1 MPRVAATCSPRAAED
16 AVAGHDSFQNKCA
29 RTHDKVQDLVV
40 RSHARQG
47 PGDPTPLSR
56 RLGAD
61 VNRCAMPPSSTLS
74 NATIPTF
81 RYVPGASHAQAQGRS
96 ISWAEGVR
104 PGQLAQP
111 SSSQHIKGNLLSPHQ
126 RQSLSKSRR
135 AVELIAGMARV
146 VGSPVVAIAR
156 VATGY
161 DFKELASA
169 FIVIISFADAQIMG
183 RLGIT
188 QAKVDAR
195 SNSALQAVAGT
206 ARVLASPAVAVARLA
221 TAYDFSELTSAYAL
235 AEMGQASSAQ
245 DQAPVQPLSQS
256 LSQSTNRSQTQTAPH
271 IRTSGPM
278 VKSNVVPFVYIGP
291 VNPFT
296 YHASR
301 RSQQRHADRKIN

>member
-235 AEMGQASSAQ
+235 AEMGKASSAQ
-245 DQAPVQPLSQS
+245 DQTPVQPLSQS
-256 LSQSTNRSQTQTAPH
+256 LSQSTNGSQTQTAPH

>member
-235 AEMGQASSAQ
+235 AEMGKASSAQ
-245 DQAPVQPLSQS
+245 DQTPVQPLSQS
-256 LSQSTNRSQTQTAPH
+256 LSQSTNGSQTQTAPH

-301 RSQQRHADRKIN
+301 RSQQRHADRKIT

>member
-1 MPRVAATCSPRAAED
+1 MPRVAETCSPRAAED
-16 AVAGHDSFQNKCA
+16 AVAGHDSVQNKCA
-29 RTHDKVQDLVV
+29 RTHDKVQ
-40 RSHARQG
+40 
-47 PGDPTPLSR
+47 GDPAPLNCR
-56 RLGAD
+56 PGPD

-74 NATIPTF
+74 NDTIPTF
-81 RYVPGASHAQAQGRS
+81 RYLPGASYAQAQGRS
-96 ISWAEGVR
+96 ICRAEGARSV
-104 PGQLAQP
+104 QLVQR
-111 SSSQHIKGNLLSPHQ
+111 SSSQHIEDNLLSPHQ

-135 AVELIAGMARV
+135 AGELIAGMARV

-156 VATGY
+156 LATGY
-161 DFKELASA
+161 DFKEIASA

-183 RLGIT
+183 RLGFT

>member
-156 VATGY
+156 LATGY
-161 DFKELASA
+161 DFKEIASA

-235 AEMGQASSAQ
+235 AEMGKASSAQ
-245 DQAPVQPLSQS
+245 DQTPVQPLSQS
-256 LSQSTNRSQTQTAPH
+256 LSQSTNGSQTQTAPH

-301 RSQQRHADRKIN
+301 RSQQRHADRKIT

>member
-1 MPRVAATCSPRAAED
+1 MPRVAATCSPRAAEV
-16 AVAGHDSFQNKCA
+16 AVAGHDSVQNKCA
-29 RTHDKVQDLVV
+29 RTHDKVQGDLAPLNC
-40 RSHARQG
+40 RPG
-47 PGDPTPLSR
+47 P
-56 RLGAD
+56 D

-74 NATIPTF
+74 NDTIPTF
-81 RYVPGASHAQAQGRS
+81 RYLPGASYAQAQGRS
-96 ISWAEGVR
+96 ICRAEGARSVQIVQR
-104 PGQLAQP
+104 
-111 SSSQHIKGNLLSPHQ
+111 SSSQHIEDNLLSPHQ

-135 AVELIAGMARV
+135 AGELIAGMARV

-156 VATGY
+156 LATGY
-161 DFKELASA
+161 DFKEIASA

-183 RLGIT
+183 RLGFT

-235 AEMGQASSAQ
+235 AEMGKASSAQ
-245 DQAPVQPLSQS
+245 DQTPVQPLSQS
-256 LSQSTNRSQTQTAPH
+256 LSQSTNGSQTQTAPH

-301 RSQQRHADRKIN
+301 RSQQRHTDRKIN